1 MRNLYLSVIFV
12 FLSLAG
18 TAQSNEGGIWY
29 FGAYAGLDFCN
40 QQTNGDPTP
49 LMNSMLT
56 TNEGVATI
64 ADAACNLLFYT
75 DGIKVWDATHTQ
87 MTNTLATSPGG
98 ALQGDPS
105 STQSGVIVPRPL
117 NPDIFYIFAVA
128 ANLGTAGLT
137 YSKVDMTMNGGLGNI
152 DLNEKNVPLF
162 TLSTEKI
169 TAVAHANGLDIWVI
183 THEWNNNTF
192 RCYLVT
198 AAAGVNTANF
208 VQTSIGAVHASNSAW
223 TRGYLKASPSGEK
236 VVVAVEGGG
245 FYELFDF
252 NNATGVL
259 SNNVYLSNGYSDCYG
274 VEFSPDE
281 HYLYGSER
289 WGTPLYQFD
298 ITLPSTSIQ
307 GSQTQ
312 IATLGTAYGGSLQ
325 LAIDQKIYLA
335 RSSQKYL
342 GRIDDPL
349 AAGLSTNYV
358 DQAVLLGPDLATA
371 KQSREG
377 LPTFITSFF
386 VPAQFEV
393 ITSCYNDTTFFIIPN
408 AQGLTSAHWNFNYPD
423 PNPFWNSTSTED
435 TVWFVYPTGGV
446 YQVEL
451 ITNRQGVLDTLITPV
466 YVSHVPDAYLGPD
479 KTLCTNEILEFDFG
493 FNDSFAVDGQADY
506 LWTSQIGGFTY
517 YDSTPTLLI
526 NKPGTYTLSVYVD
539 SICGASSDVVVINYN
554 NVEADLGVDINS
566 GLCQGQTQT
575 LNATYVNTQYG
586 QTYYQWST
594 MASSPTINVTQ
605 NGCYS
610 VTLTLGQCQDVDTIC
625 VHFDSPLVPPLGPN
639 EYLCLGTVDT
649 LNALNAGSTYLWNT
663 GAQTQF
669 LAVTNP
675 GTYTVTVTNACGTIT
690 DNMTYTS
697 LAPPIPNLG
706 PDQTICQGVPTMISG
721 STGFPFETY
730 QWSTNQITPQ
740 ISVSNGGYYWVTVT
754 NQCGSGTDQ
763 IFIYAEQPLNSF
775 FGSDTAVCAGY
786 ILDTQQPN
794 ATYFWST
801 GATTQSLVVNQPG
814 LYAVEVTNNCGT
826 YSDEIELSIIT
837 MTQSLP
843 SAATLC
849 EGDILTLDAGNPGSA
864 YFWSTGNMSQTSLV
878 NFPGTYSV
886 TVTNACE
893 SNAYSVNVTLFENTV
908 DLGPDDEI
916 CEGTTVVLDAGTGHP
931 GGSFQWSNGSTA
943 SSLNVTSTGTYG
955 VTITHPTCG
964 TLSDEIT
971 LDFKTA
977 PSVSFDQDTIITSAS
992 EVLLTPSIVDG
1003 VTYLWS
1009 NGSVTEELLVTQS
1022 GTYFITVT
1030 NSNNC
1035 TDIAKIVVL
1044 LNVGIESYELA
1055 GKVVLFPNP
1064 AKDLLNIRID
1074 GDRMRMVSIYSSI
1087 GELIDQIQ
1095 PENELLKY
1103 DVSRLSKGIYF
1114 VRIENEK
1121 GEFVIKPF
1129 SLIR

>member
-1 MRNLYLSVIFV
+1 MRNIYLSLIFM
-12 FLSLAG
+12 FLTFSG
-18 TAQSNEGGIWY
+18 IAQSNQGGIWF

-40 QQTNGDPTP
+40 QQANGDPTP
-49 LMNSMLT
+49 IMNGQLT

-64 ADAACNLLFYT
+64 ADANCDLLFYT
-75 DGIKVWDATHTQ
+75 DGIKVWDATHNQ
-87 MTNTLATSPGG
+87 MPGTLSP
-98 ALQGDPS
+98 LLGDPS

-117 NPDIFYIFAVA
+117 HPNIFYIFAVDD
-128 ANLGTAGLT
+128 NLGANGLT
-137 YSKVDMTMNGGLGNI
+137 YSKVDMTLNGGLGDI
-152 DLNEKNVPLF
+152 DPNEKNVPLF
-162 TLSTEKI
+162 SLSTEKI

-198 AAAGVNTANF
+198 AAGGVNTTNF
-208 VQTSIGAVHASNSAW
+208 VQTSIGAVHSGNSAW
-223 TRGYLKASPSGEK
+223 TRGYLKASPSGNK

-252 NNATGVL
+252 DNATGIL

-281 HYLYGSER
+281 VYLYGSER

-298 ITLPSTSIQ
+298 ISLPSAAIQ
-307 GSQTQ
+307 ASQTQ

-342 GRIDDPL
+342 GRINDPL
-349 AAGLSTNYV
+349 AAGLATNYV
-358 DQAVLLGPDLATA
+358 DQAVLLGPDVATA

-393 ITSCYNDTTFFIIPN
+393 IKSCYSDTTFFVIPN
-408 AQGLTSAHWNFNYPD
+408 AQGLTSAQWNFNYPN
-423 PNPFWNSTSTED
+423 PNPYWNSTSTED

-466 YVSHVPDAYLGPD
+466 SVSYQPDAYLGPD
-479 KTLCTNEILEFDFG
+479 KTLCTNATQQYDFS

-506 LWTSQIGGFTY
+506 LWTAQIGGYTY
-517 YDSTPTLLI
+517 YDSSPTYLI
-526 NKPGTYTLSVYVD
+526 NKPGTYSLSIYVD
-539 SICGASSDVVVINYN
+539 SICGASSDVIVIDYN
-554 NVEADLGVDINS
+554 NVEADLGVDITS
-566 GLCQGQTQT
+566 GLCQGQSQT
-575 LNATYVNTQYG
+575 LNATYTNTNYG

-594 MASSPTINVTQ
+594 QANSPTINVTQ

-610 VTLTLGQCQDVDTIC
+610 VTLTLGLCQDVDTVC
-625 VHFDSPLVPPLGPN
+625 VHFDSPLIAPLGQN
-639 EYLCLGTVDT
+639 KYLCVGTIDT
-649 LNALNAGSTYLWNT
+649 LNALNSGANYLWNT

-675 GTYTVTVTNACGTIT
+675 GTYTVTVTNACGSIT
-690 DNMTYTS
+690 DNITYTS
-697 LAPPIPNLG
+697 LAPPAPNLG
-706 PDQTICQGVPTMISG
+706 PDQTICQGVPTAISA

-730 QWSTNQITPQ
+730 LWSTNQITPQ
-740 ISVSNGGYYWVTVT
+740 ISITNGGYYWVTVT
-754 NQCGSGTDQ
+754 NQCGTGTDQ
-763 IFIYAEQPLNSF
+763 IFIFAEYPLNNF
-775 FGSDTAVCAGY
+775 FGSDTAVCSGY
-786 ILDTQQPN
+786 ILDTEQPN
-794 ATYFWST
+794 ATYFWSS
-801 GATTQSLVVNQPG
+801 GATTQSIVVTQPG
-814 LYAVEVTNNCGT
+814 LYAVEVSNNCGT
-826 YSDEIELSIIT
+826 YSDEIELSLIT
-837 MTQSLP
+837 MTQTLP
-843 SAATLC
+843 TSATLC
-849 EGDILTLDAGNPGSA
+849 EGDILTLDAGNAGSA
-864 YFWSTGNMSQTSLV
+864 YFWSTGNMSQTALV
-878 NFPGTYSV
+878 NFPGVYSV

-893 SNAYSVNVTLFENTV
+893 SNAYSVDVALFETTI
-908 DLGPDDEI
+908 DLGPDGEI
-916 CEGTTVVLDAGTGHP
+916 CEGNTVILDAGTGHP
-931 GGSFQWSNGSTA
+931 GANFQWTNGST
-943 SSLNVTSTGTYG
+943 SPTFTVNSTGTYG
-955 VTITHPTCG
+955 VTVTHTACG
-964 TLSDEIT
+964 TLMDEIT
-971 LDFKTA
+971 IDFKPA

-992 EVLLTPSIVDG
+992 EVLLTPAIVDG
-1003 VTYLWS
+1003 STYLWS
-1009 NGSVTEELLVTQS
+1009 TGDVTEDLLVTQS

-1030 NSNNC
+1030 SANNC
-1035 TDIAKIVVL
+1035 TSVAQIVVL

-1055 GKVVLFPNP
+1055 NKVVLFPNP
-1064 AKDLLNIRID
+1064 AKDLLNIKID
-1074 GDRMRMVSIYSSI
+1074 GDQMREVSIYSAI
-1087 GELIDQIQ
+1087 GELIDRIR

-1114 VRIENEK
+1114 VRVENLK